1 MKSFV
6 TLFHCLCSQIHF
18 SRIEIYLDMPSRLC
32 ATQVFLT
39 SDGKGWGL
47 RTLEDLPKGTFVC
60 EFVGEIL
67 TLNEL
72 HERNMKN
79 PKGGKY
85 TFPVLLDADWDLG
98 VVKDREALC
107 LYAASYGN
115 VARFINH
122 RYLCFSYFTGV
133 FCSYV

>member
-1 MKSFV
+1 MSSV
-6 TLFHCLCSQIHF
+6 LST
-18 SRIEIYLDMPSRLC
+18 
-32 ATQVFLT
+32 TQVFLT

-67 TLNEL
+67 TLKEL
-72 HERNMKN
+72 NERNMKYPIN
-79 PKGGKY
+79 GKY
-85 TFPVLLDADWDLG
+85 TYPILLDAGWGSG

-115 VARFINH
+115 AARFINH
-122 RYLCFSYFTGV
+122 RY
-133 FCSYV
+133 

>member
-1 MKSFV
+1 
-6 TLFHCLCSQIHF
+6 
-18 SRIEIYLDMPSRLC
+18 MPSLLC
-32 ATQVFLT
+32 TTQVFLT

-67 TLNEL
+67 TVKEL
-72 HERNMKN
+72 HERNLKN
-79 PKGGKY
+79 SKSGKY
-85 TFPVLLDADWDLG
+85 TFPVLLDADWDSG

-107 LYAASYGN
+107 LYTASYGN

-122 RYLCFSYFTGV
+122 RY
-133 FCSYV
+133 